1 MEERIEEP
9 VMNGVDVAKYVAS
22 LTPSK
27 LHEDVMDLAHD
38 IQQLTSM
45 MGECMKMSMATV
57 VVGSITVH
65 VEMKMD
71 DKILFEST
79 LGHIAKQEDKKQG

>member
-9 VMNGVDVAKYVAS
+9 VINGVDVAKYVAS

-38 IQQLTSM
+38 IKQLSSM

-71 DKILFEST
+71 GDILFEST
-79 LGHIAKQEDKKQG
+79 MGHSAKQNEKNQE